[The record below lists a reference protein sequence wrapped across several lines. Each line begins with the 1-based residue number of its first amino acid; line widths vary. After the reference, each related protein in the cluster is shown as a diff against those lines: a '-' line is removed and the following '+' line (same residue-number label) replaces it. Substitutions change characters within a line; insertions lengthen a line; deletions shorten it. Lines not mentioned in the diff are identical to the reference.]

1 MTTIGFSTLGSSPGA
16 NTNDLNAKNET
27 KKIADAATQF
37 EALLIGQML
46 RSARDPDAEGLMG
59 TEDGPGS
66 ALLEMGEQQFA
77 QTLANNGGLG
87 IAKMVIAGLENH
99 ANR

>member
-1 MTTIGFSTLGSSPGA
+1 MTTIGSSTPGSSPGA
-16 NTNDLNAKNET
+16 NTNGLSLRNET

-37 EALLIGQML
+37 EALLIDQML
-46 RSARDPDAEGLMG
+46 RSARDPDGEGLMG

-66 ALLEMGEQQFA
+66 ALMEMGEQQFA

>member
-1 MTTIGFSTLGSSPGA
+1 MTVSSSTLGSSNGLD
-16 NTNDLNAKNET
+16 TNGSDTNGES
-27 KKIADAATQF
+27 KKIADTARQF

-46 RSARDPDAEGLMG
+46 RSARDPDGEGLMG

-66 ALLEMGEQQFA
+66 TLVEMGEQQFA

-87 IAKMVIAGLENH
+87 IAKMVIAGLESH

>member
-1 MTTIGFSTLGSSPGA
+1 MTVTPFAPGSAHAP
-16 NTNDLNAKNET
+16 NTKSEA

-46 RSARDPDAEGLMG
+46 HSARDPDEEGLMG
-59 TEDGPGS
+59 TQDGPGA
-66 ALLEMGEQQFA
+66 ALLDMGEQQFA

-87 IAKMVIAGLENH
+87 IAKMVIAGLESH

>member
-1 MTTIGFSTLGSSPGA
+1 MTVISSMPGSSNGL
-16 NTNDLNAKNET
+16 NTNGLDTKGES
-27 KKIADAATQF
+27 KKIADTARQF

-46 RSARDPDAEGLMG
+46 RSARDPDGEGLMG

-66 ALLEMGEQQFA
+66 TLVEMGEQQFA

-87 IAKMVIAGLENH
+87 IAKMVIAGLESH

>member
-1 MTTIGFSTLGSSPGA
+1 MTVSPSTLGSSRGLNLNGL
-16 NTNDLNAKNET
+16 NTKGES

-46 RSARDPDAEGLMG
+46 RSARDHDGEGLMG

-66 ALLEMGEQQFA
+66 TLVEMGEQQFA
-77 QTLANNGGLG
+77 QTLANSGGLG
-87 IAKMVIAGLENH
+87 IAKMVIAGLESH

>member
-1 MTTIGFSTLGSSPGA
+1 
-16 NTNDLNAKNET
+16 
-27 KKIADAATQF
+27 
-37 EALLIGQML
+37 
-46 RSARDPDAEGLMG
+46 MG
-59 TEDGPGS
+59 TEDGLGS

>member
-1 MTTIGFSTLGSSPGA
+1 MLDKLTSVIPASVTAVPK
-16 NTNDLNAKNET
+16 DDPAKVKESA
-27 KKIADAATQF
+27 KQF

-46 RSARDPDAEGLMG
+46 RSARDPDGEGLMG

-66 ALLEMGEQQFA
+66 TLVEMGEQQFA

-87 IAKMVIAGLENH
+87 IAKMVIAGLESH

>member
-1 MTTIGFSTLGSSPGA
+1 MTTRIGFSTLGSSPGA

-46 RSARDPDAEGLMG
+46 RSARGPDGK
-59 TEDGPGS
+59 D
-66 ALLEMGEQQFA
+66 
-77 QTLANNGGLG
+77 
-87 IAKMVIAGLENH
+87 
-99 ANR
+99 